1 MRAGLNGDD
10 MQEREEFLDKL
21 RVAATCAV
29 VLLHTITG
37 VTSSTDMSTFPF
49 EYKVFLAALDLIC
62 WCVPVFVLIS
72 GYLFLNPAREISMW
86 DMLAKYCRR
95 IVLALFLFGVPY
107 ACLEQVALEHT
118 FKINMLGKGF
128 LMVLRGES
136 WAHMWY
142 LYLILVL
149 YLITPAL
156 KWLLERIPRPAV
168 YAFLG
173 ALLTAGS
180 ILPCLAAFLEWKY
193 PTALLSSL
201 IYLFYYMCGYLF
213 AVRRNTGVREEEN
226 GAGPGEK
233 SGEQMR
239 HRAEPGEKSGEQAPH
254 RAEQEKICCDGRM
267 AEAQERRRRTC
278 TWILPGAAAVLAL
291 GMAVSRLFGIQTA
304 LTAYNDPRAVL
315 LALLLFGSGFAWSRG
330 GRKSAENTAKNTGLW
345 KQRQASALTF
355 TVYLVHPVFLN
366 IFYKFLHITPLDFNI
381 WVSLPLFSLGTLL
394 FSTAA
399 AWLLRRIPVLRRY
412 VL

>member
-1 MRAGLNGDD
+1 

-37 VTSSTDMSTFPF
+37 VTDATDMSMFPF

-72 GYLFLNPAREISMW
+72 GYLFLNPARKISMR

-107 ACLEQVALEHT
+107 ACLEQIALEHT
-118 FKINMLGKGF
+118 FKTEMLGKGF

-142 LYLILVL
+142 LYLILFL

-168 YAFLG
+168 YALLG
-173 ALLTAGS
+173 VLLTAGS
-180 ILPCLAAFLEWKY
+180 ILPCLAAFLDWAY
-193 PTALLSSL
+193 PTALLGRL

-213 AVRRNTGVREEEN
+213 TVRRS
-226 GAGPGEK
+226 AGTQEGE
-233 SGEQMR
+233 
-239 HRAEPGEKSGEQAPH
+239 
-254 RAEQEKICCDGRM
+254 DGL
-267 AEAQERRRRTC
+267 ELAQERRGRTC
-278 TWILPGAAAVLAL
+278 AWILQGAAAVLAL
-291 GMAVSRLFGIQTA
+291 GMAVSRLSGVQTA
-304 LTAYNDPRAVL
+304 RTAYNDPRAVL
-315 LALLLFGSGFAWSRG
+315 LALLLFGSGFVWSRG
-330 GRKSAENTAKNTGLW
+330 GRKGAKNTGLW

-381 WVSLPLFSLGTLL
+381 WVSLPLFFLGTLL
-394 FSTAA
+394 LSAAA